1 MNKKITKERLI
12 KLGTTISL
20 LNAIIH
26 DKCNLTVIDDVELTN
41 HIKTLQARILYFEKA
56 TGLKLNVNIQED
68 KNEISM

>member
-20 LNAIIH
+20 LNTIIH
-26 DKCNLTVIDDVELTN
+26 DKCNLVVVDDIELTN
-41 HIKTLQARILYFEKA
+41 HIKTLQAIILYFEQV

-68 KNEISM
+68 KK

>member
-20 LNAIIH
+20 LNTIIH

-41 HIKTLQARILYFEKA
+41 HIKTLQARILYFEQV

-68 KNEISM
+68 KK